1 MGWLFSQLRINI
13 HNRISN
19 WARKR
24 SGQGKNSVRSR
35 IVGLQVGNLLASLST
50 TGLMALGVIPM
61 SLTALLILALIL
73 FVVGVIGKYI
83 DSVEDDVERLLKYEE
98 YIRNSASGD
107 LPDTPRID
115 SVQQQSD

>member
-24 SGQGKNSVRSR
+24 SGQGKKSVRSR
-35 IVGLQVGNLLASLST
+35 IVGLQVGNLLASLSIT
-50 TGLMALGVIPM
+50 ALMALGVIPM
-61 SLTALLILALIL
+61 SLTALLILAIIL

-98 YIRNSASGD
+98 YKHIVN
-107 LPDTPRID
+107 I
-115 SVQQQSD
+115 

>member
-1 MGWLFSQLRINI
+1 MGWSFSQLRINI

-35 IVGLQVGNLLASLST
+35 IVGLQVGNLFASLST

-61 SLTALLILALIL
+61 SLTALLILAIIL

-98 YIRNSASGD
+98 HIRESADGGDANSSS
-107 LPDTPRID
+107 TD
-115 SVQQQSD
+115 SIQQ

>member
-61 SLTALLILALIL
+61 SLIALLILAIIL

-98 YIRNSASGD
+98 HIRESADGGDANSSS
-107 LPDTPRID
+107 TD
-115 SVQQQSD
+115 SIQQ